1 MSYRLD
7 FFSPSIDFRHGYGIC
22 LHSSIVIN
30 SLINPISPLLTRS
43 LIQYIFSLCDSTAIN
58 IGTVGSAMLLL
69 KYQDEVT
76 EKRQIF
82 EVHRLFYSSCFVV
95 RHRFGLEC

>member
-1 MSYRLD
+1 
-7 FFSPSIDFRHGYGIC
+7 
-22 LHSSIVIN
+22 
-30 SLINPISPLLTRS
+30 
-43 LIQYIFSLCDSTAIN
+43 
-58 IGTVGSAMLLL
+58 MLLL

-95 RHRFGLEC
+95 RHRFGLVIQS